1 MIGGLQQTPL
11 LTLTRSGV
19 YHDVFP
25 WYLER
30 FEDAFKAELIAFVE
44 VVQNELSPRPTLIDG
59 RKATEIGLAALESWR
74 NGQAVSVESG
84 SSATK

>member
-11 LTLTRSGV
+11 LTLTRAGV
-19 YHDVFP
+19 CHDVYP

-30 FEDAFKAELIAFVE
+30 FADAFKAELIAFVGAI
-44 VVQNELSPRPTLIDG
+44 QNGQPPTPDLVDG

-74 NGQAVSVESG
+74 NGQPVDME
-84 SSATK
+84 